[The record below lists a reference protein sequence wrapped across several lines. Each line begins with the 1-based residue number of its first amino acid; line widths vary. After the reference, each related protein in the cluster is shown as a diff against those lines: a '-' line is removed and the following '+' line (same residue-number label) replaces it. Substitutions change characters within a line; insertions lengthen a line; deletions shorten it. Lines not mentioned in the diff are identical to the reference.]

1 MRLHAPPTAPRLRP
15 DGTMMHALI
24 VDDDGDIREIARL
37 SLELVG
43 GWAVSE
49 AECGSDAIARAR
61 ALSPDVILLD
71 VMMPGLDG
79 VATLR
84 ILSHHPRTSHI
95 PVIFLTA
102 KSQNGEL
109 RRLEAAGACGLIAK
123 PFDPMRLPQE
133 IEAILSAAR
142 G

>member
-1 MRLHAPPTAPRLRP
+1 MRLHTPPTASRPRL

-24 VDDDGDIREIARL
+24 VDDDDDIREIARM
-37 SLELVG
+37 SLEVIG

-49 AECGSDAIARAR
+49 ADCGSEAIARAR

-84 ILSHHPRTSHI
+84 ILSHHPKTSHI

-102 KSQNGEL
+102 KAKKGEL

-123 PFDPMRLPQE
+123 PFDPMRLAHE
-133 IEAILSAAR
+133 IEAILSAVRA
-142 G
+142 

>member
-1 MRLHAPPTAPRLRP
+1 
-15 DGTMMHALI
+15 MMHALI
-24 VDDDGDIREIARL
+24 VDDDGDIREVARL
-37 SLELVG
+37 SLELIG

-49 AECGSDAIARAR
+49 ADCGSEAIERAR

-71 VMMPGLDG
+71 VMMPGIDG

-84 ILSHHPRTSHI
+84 ALSNDPRTSHI

-102 KSQNGEL
+102 KAQNGEL

-133 IEAILSAAR
+133 IELILSAA
-142 G
+142 GA